1 MKDTFKVSC
10 RPTDT
15 TVEAKPTDDPSIV
28 ECPNCGKVPVFAVE
42 SRETDHVI
50 KEKSTMMHLGDDFSR
65 QSPEP
70 QNDLGPAGQ
79 WPKPQTHPDVTLR
92 NTNAGWDKAAQD
104 STNETMLEKGLI
116 QPEDL

>member
-92 NTNAGWDKAAQD
+92 NTNAGWDKAARD